1 MSTQT
6 SQRTSPRTDG
16 NDYTAPTLGQSIA
29 LVADREIRMRLRSKA
44 FLISTG
50 ILMLA
55 VLASVLFGSIASANQ
70 SSPKVAVIG
79 AAEQVVKDTTSL
91 EIVPAAD
98 RAAAEK
104 MLRDGDID
112 AIVVPAESSSAA
124 QGVTVIGYD
133 SVPSGVVSSLSL
145 SPGVELLD
153 PDAPNP
159 FLTYIV
165 ALGFGIVFFMS
176 AITFGST
183 IAQSVVEEKQ
193 TRVVEI
199 LLSTIPVRALLA
211 GKVIGNSVLAI
222 GQIVAIA
229 VIAITGLLVTGQRV
243 LIGGLGES
251 VVWFVVFFLVGFV
264 MLAALFAA
272 SASLVSRSED
282 VGSVTSPVTM
292 LVMIPY
298 FLVIFFNDNPTV
310 LAIMSYVPFSAPV
323 GMPMRIFLGQAQ
335 WWEPLLSLAILLAS
349 TAIVLV
355 IGERVYSSSLLKM
368 GGRVKLAEALK
379 A

>member
-1 MSTQT
+1 MSTTT
-6 SQRTSPRTDG
+6 STTRT
-16 NDYTAPTLGQSIA
+16 NADYTAPSLGSSVA
-29 LVADREIRMRLRSKA
+29 LVAGREIRMRLRSKA
-44 FLISTG
+44 FVISTG

-55 VLASVLFGSIASANQ
+55 VLASVVFGSIASANQ
-70 SSPKVAVIG
+70 SAPKVAVIG
-79 AAEQVVKDTTSL
+79 SAEQVVGETGL
-91 EIVPAAD
+91 EVVPASD
-98 RAAAEK
+98 RAAAEE
-104 MLRDGDID
+104 MLRDGEIE
-112 AIVVPAESSSAA
+112 AIVVPGSGGT
-124 QGVTVIGYD
+124 GVTVIGYD
-133 SVPSGVVSSLSL
+133 SIPNTVVSTLSIA
-145 SPGVELLD
+145 PGVELLD
-153 PDAPNP
+153 PDAPDP

-165 ALGFGIVFFMS
+165 ALGFGLVFFMS

-199 LLSTIPVRALLA
+199 LLSTVPVRALLA

-229 VIAITGLLVTGQRV
+229 VIAIGGLMVTGQRV

-251 VVWFVVFFLVGFV
+251 VIWFVVFFLVGFV

-272 SASLVSRSED
+272 TAALVSRAED

-298 FLVIFFNDNPTV
+298 FLVIFFNDNATV

-323 GMPMRIFLGQAQ
+323 GMPMRIFLGQAE
-335 WWEPLLSLAILLAS
+335 WWEPFLSLGILLAT
-349 TAIVLV
+349 TAVVLW
-355 IGERVYSSSLLKM
+355 IGERVYSNSLLKM
-368 GGRVKLAEALK
+368 GGRVKLAEAIK
-379 A
+379 G